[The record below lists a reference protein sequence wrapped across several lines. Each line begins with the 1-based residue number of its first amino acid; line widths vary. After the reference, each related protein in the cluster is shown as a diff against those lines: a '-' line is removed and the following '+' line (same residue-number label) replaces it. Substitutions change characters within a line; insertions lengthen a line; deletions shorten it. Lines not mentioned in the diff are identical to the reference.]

1 MAARAAGK
9 KAAPKKKTA
18 EDEKKY
24 LCPYCMKE
32 KKKSEFYVCTDPRV
46 LTGITSMCKDCVK
59 KIALSWDENRQE
71 FGACTK
77 KSVMEALEYID
88 RPFLENLWNSSYAE
102 WADDKSQ
109 HRRTTIWDCYIK
121 NVSLV
126 NYRGMRWRDGD
137 IFQTY
142 VEDAKQVA
150 ALEDGNRD
158 MAQTLINSQ
167 EVDNECEKNRKDV
180 IRLLGYDPFEGE
192 KIEDQPLLYS
202 QLIGYLDSGGDTSD
216 DIMRTSSAIT
226 IVRGFS
232 QQAKIDDKIAKAMA
246 NSNANTSELKTLLD
260 AKKNLSAT
268 ISQLAE
274 QSCLSLKHN
283 KNASKGENTWTGKIK
298 KLKDIDLREA
308 EVNGFDIGTCRGMQQ
323 VLEISDASILKQL
336 RLDESEWSDMVA
348 EMRVDNQ
355 QLRIERD
362 NYKEINRILLQENL
376 DLKDFLEE
384 HGITIDLNLRDLKSI
399 YSVFANKDEE
409 IENSDEDSEYDEDLE
424 ASNGILEE
432 MSDEVESDGD
442 SDE

>member
-1 MAARAAGK
+1 M
-9 KAAPKKKTA
+9 
-18 EDEKKY
+18 
-24 LCPYCMKE
+24 L
-32 KKKSEFYVCTDPRV
+32 
-46 LTGITSMCKDCVK
+46 
-59 KIALSWDENRQE
+59 
-71 FGACTK
+71 
-77 KSVMEALEYID
+77 ALEYVD
-88 RPFLENLWNSSYAE
+88 KPFLESVWNSAYADWSNE
-102 WADDKSQ
+102 HASAQ
-109 HRRTTIWDCYIK
+109 RTTVWDSYIRTIQM
-121 NVSLV
+121 VQ
-126 NYRGMRWRDGD
+126 YRGMRWRDGD
-137 IFQTY
+137 LFQTY

-150 ALEDGNRD
+150 ALEMGNTEA
-158 MAQTLINSQ
+158 AQTLLSSQ
-167 EVDNECEKNRKDV
+167 EVNNEFEKNRKDT

-192 KIEDQPLLYS
+192 KLEDQPLLYS

-246 NSNANTSELKTLLD
+246 NSSTNTSELKILLD

-348 EMRVDNQ
+348 EQREIITDLQ
-355 QLRIERD
+355 KQRD
-362 NYKEINRILLQENL
+362 VYREINRIILRENL
-376 DLKDFLEE
+376 DLRDTLEE
-384 HGITIDLNLRDLKSI
+384 NGLLSLEELHNLKDLFSPLGEISI
-399 YSVFANKDEE
+399 YD
-409 IENSDEDSEYDEDLE
+409 
-424 ASNGILEE
+424 
-432 MSDEVESDGD
+432 DGRKP
-442 SDE
+442 